1 MNRNSLRNRLILTAL
16 VLIVAAV
23 GVVQAFIASPTS
35 TRMFIERVWVVPV
48 VSVIL
53 CTVFFL
59 PRPRYYGTV
68 GILFLIVSGVTT
80 FLGFDF
86 YDLRKWGVLFF
97 MFGLFLVFDAIDASR
112 YKDSFIQ
119 RVCGGRFSLILV
131 TLIVSFLVGFVME
144 EWNYRI
150 SYWIYPPDN
159 YPLPSLPIFNVP
171 FIVYVGWVIWILA
184 LMEMIRVI
192 SSLFVK
198 VPFDILLVSS
208 RSKSDKPR

>member
-1 MNRNSLRNRLILTAL
+1 M
-16 VLIVAAV
+16 V
-23 GVVQAFIASPTS
+23 ASPSSIRT
-35 TRMFIERVWVVPV
+35 FIERVWVVPV

-53 CTVFFL
+53 CSVFLL
-59 PRPRYYGTV
+59 PKPRYYGTV

-86 YDLRKWGVLFF
+86 YNLRNWGVLFF
-97 MFGLFLVFDAIDASR
+97 MFGLFLVFDAVDASR

-119 RVCGGRFSLILV
+119 RVCGGRFSLISM

-144 EWNYRI
+144 EWNSRI

-159 YPLPSLPIFNVP
+159 YPLPSLRLLNVP

-184 LMEMIRVI
+184 LTEMIRVI

-198 VPFDILLVSS
+198 VPFDILQVSS
-208 RSKSDKPR
+208 HTKSDRPR